1 MKKIKILI
9 ADDHAIVRNG
19 LRALF
24 LNTQEFSIV
33 GEAADGETAVQLA
46 SAHRPDVAILDISM
60 PKVNGIDATRIIKK
74 EHPEVKVVI
83 LTIHDD
89 EAYAYQIIRAGANGY
104 ILKNAERK
112 EILTGVRAVAAGERF
127 FSPSIPKDMIDKFL
141 KRAEEEMAE
150 PSIASGPLTK
160 REQEVL
166 QCIAQG
172 LTPKEISEKLSLSI
186 RTVNTCR
193 ANLVEKLGIDD
204 TAAFVR
210 YAIQSGL
217 IKVYAP

>member
-1 MKKIKILI
+1 MKKIKVLI

-24 LNTQEFSIV
+24 LSTQDFTV
-33 GEAADGETAVQLA
+33 TGEAADGETAIQMA
-46 SAHRPDVAILDISM
+46 SDHLPDVAILDISM
-60 PKVNGIDATRIIKK
+60 PKLDGIEATRIIKK
-74 EHPEVKVVI
+74 EHPEIKVVI

-127 FSPSIPKDMIDKFL
+127 FSPSVPKSTIEKFL
-141 KRAEEEMAE
+141 RRAEQERAE
-150 PSIASGPLTK
+150 PAAAGGTLTK

-172 LTPKEISEKLSLSI
+172 LTPKEISEKLSLSLK
-186 RTVNTCR
+186 TVNTYR
-193 ANLVEKLGIDD
+193 ASLVEKLGVED
-204 TAAFVR
+204 TAGFVR
-210 YAIQSGL
+210 YAIRSGL
-217 IKVYAP
+217 IKVYAS